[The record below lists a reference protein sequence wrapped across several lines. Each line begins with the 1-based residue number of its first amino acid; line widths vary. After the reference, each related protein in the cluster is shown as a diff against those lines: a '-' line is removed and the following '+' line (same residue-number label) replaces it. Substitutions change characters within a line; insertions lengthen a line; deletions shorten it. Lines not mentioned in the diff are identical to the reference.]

1 MDPERQSRENP
12 KSPLVQFQ
20 RKAAGGSI
28 SLAISQAGGWAAGQR
43 TCGWTDG
50 EISDS
55 SEALGEVASSI
66 QGDQLSRFAQDIH
79 GLTWVSLG

>member
-1 MDPERQSRENP
+1 MMTLSKGLGDDGWMD
-12 KSPLVQFQ
+12 
-20 RKAAGGSI
+20 
-28 SLAISQAGGWAAGQR
+28 GWVSGWMGQR